1 MCAGYIPEDMAG
13 IFIVAMFIIPKQN
26 KKQKKL
32 QQLNLYGHCPHMF
45 ILQNTAQK
53 RKINE

>member
-26 KKQKKL
+26 KNKKSF
-32 QQLNLYGHCPHMF
+32 NS
-45 ILQNTAQK
+45 
-53 RKINE
+53 